1 MLQTNDI
8 CLWVVFFS
16 RQILNQSVT
25 QILQQHCKL
34 NQWREFK
41 RHQRRKQMSLI
52 CNDAYLE
59 QSTHHKISSYEVWAC
74 AVFLFWLI
82 SIPFSIDFF
91 AQMGN
96 KLNHNKILW
105 VTKEFTELVSL
116 LYLIFSACL
125 QATNKKPYTS
135 DFTTHFV
142 EMIEPSQGNE

>member
-1 MLQTNDI
+1 MI
-8 CLWVVFFS
+8 YAFGWCFFS
-16 RQILNQSVT
+16 RQMLNQSVT
-25 QILQQHCKL
+25 QILQQYCKL

-74 AVFLFWLI
+74 ADFLFWFI
-82 SIPFSIDFF
+82 GIPFSIDLF

-116 LYLIFSACL
+116 LYLIFFSRAFKQRIKNHTPVIL
-125 QATNKKPYTS
+125 LLTS
-135 DFTTHFV
+135 
-142 EMIEPSQGNE
+142 